1 MSTYPYFVNVG
12 SMVLDVSIPM
22 SDIQVDSD
30 LLKEGHPLASW
41 INFFAKISKKFPRYS
56 NKFKLCCNAIYTF
69 RSLQKERGTVENI
82 YLSSTFSNER
92 RLSFTILFAT
102 INDKETFLWL
112 ITQRFGNVLLSNY

>member
-56 NKFKLCCNAIYTF
+56 NKFKLCSNAIYTF
-69 RSLQKERGTVENI
+69 RSIQKERGTVENI

>member
-30 LLKEGHPLASW
+30 LLKEEHPLASW
-41 INFFAKISKKFPRYS
+41 INFFVKISKKFPRCS
-56 NKFKLCCNAIYTF
+56 NKFKLCSNAIYTF
-69 RSLQKERGTVENI
+69 RSIQKEKGTVENI
-82 YLSSTFSNER
+82 YLTSTFSNER
-92 RLSFTILFAT
+92 RLSFTILFTT

-112 ITQRFGNVLLSNY
+112 ITQKFGNVLLSNF

>member
-30 LLKEGHPLASW
+30 LLKEEHPLASW
-41 INFFAKISKKFPRYS
+41 INFFVKISKKFPRCS
-56 NKFKLCCNAIYTF
+56 NKFKLCSNAIYTF
-69 RSLQKERGTVENI
+69 RSIQKEKGTVENI

-92 RLSFTILFAT
+92 RLSFTILFTT

-112 ITQRFGNVLLSNY
+112 ITQKFGNVLLSNF